1 MDHELTP
8 AVDDFAK
15 RFLAGI
21 VGHETDVDRLVDAPS
36 GLSVPDMLSALGHP
50 SLGRLGIQLMADFMH
65 PTNSRYFDAIY
76 GSFFGQ
82 KDIRGWLVPTMAQIE
97 FIDFVPTQPP
107 AFLDDG
113 EGITSVDEWQMFAN
127 LAAIGAGEGTVPM
140 SKGVSVR
147 RYRDG
152 WITWACD
159 VYDTGSFRT
168 PPPDGAETAPIPD
181 APSPA
186 DWERDPS
193 TRVTVCSEV
202 DFEADCRQFHPTD
215 SVYIDPIFGEFHGR
229 DEITAWILDVM
240 PRVGN
245 IEFVPVGPEL
255 NDGSVYVQE
264 WVQTAVTSSGAR
276 VPMTRGTSVRRY
288 RDGSTVYAAD
298 YFDTAT
304 LTRPEVL
311 AASRECGSTLR
322 VDDIMRYRMRD
333 N

>member
-1 MDHELTP
+1 MEHEITP
-8 AVDDFAK
+8 AVDEFVI
-15 RFLAGI
+15 RFLSGI
-21 VGHETDVDRLVDAPS
+21 VGHETSVERFVDAAS
-36 GLSVPDMLSALGHP
+36 GLNESEMLAALGHP
-50 SLGRLGIQLMADFMH
+50 SLGRSGIQMMADFMH

-82 KDIRGWLVPTMAQIE
+82 SNIRHWLVPTMAQIE
-97 FIDFVPTQPP
+97 FIDFVPTQPS
-107 AFLDDG
+107 AILDDG
-113 EGITSVDEWQMFAN
+113 EGVTSVDEWQMFAN

-159 VYDTGSFRT
+159 VYDTSSFRT
-168 PPPDGAETAPIPD
+168 PTPDGSEVAPIPNS
-181 APSPA
+181 PSPA
-186 DWERDPS
+186 EWDRHAATP
-193 TRVTVCSEV
+193 VTVCAEV
-202 DFEADCRQFHPTD
+202 DFEADCRQFHPHD

-229 DEITAWILDVM
+229 EEITAWIMDIM

-255 NDGSVYVQE
+255 NDGSVYLQE
-264 WVQTAVTSSGAR
+264 WVQVAVTSAGER

-298 YFDTAT
+298 YFDIAT

-311 AASRECGSTLR
+311 AASTDCGSTITT
-322 VDDIMRYRMRD
+322 DDIMRYRLRGL
-333 N
+333 